1 MLGDALSYRNEQA
14 CVRVNVLYENG
25 PEEVAIAGPFDSWRM
40 RRHALQMHAMH
51 LREKAFAATQ
61 SDLQAPPA
69 LVENGSTNELV
80 FINVS
85 LLMTFEVFLFDA
97 RMATFIR

>member
-1 MLGDALSYRNEQA
+1 MHCPIATKQA

-69 LVENGSTNELV
+69 LVENGSTNEHRVYQRV
-80 FINVS
+80 FVDD
-85 LLMTFEVFLFDA
+85 L
-97 RMATFIR
+97 